1 VRHRPP
7 GQAAERMPL
16 LQLER
21 RGLRKGDRSAHRAGS
36 KNEMVFME
44 NEELEPLVL
53 VRERDCLCPGFIARH
68 EV

>member
-1 VRHRPP
+1 VRQRPP
-7 GQAAERMPL
+7 GKAAERMPL

-21 RGLRKGDRSAHRAGS
+21 RGLRKGDRSARRAGS

-53 VRERDCLCPGFIARH
+53 VRERDC
-68 EV
+68 